1 MVLPLLT
8 RIDHVGIACRDLDRA
23 IELYRATFGL
33 EVVSL
38 EVNQE
43 QGVREAMLA
52 VGPGAGTVVAGAVA
66 AGPVVAG
73 AVVAGAVVAGPVVA
87 GPVVAGPVVAGA
99 VVAGERP
106 GYVQLLEPL
115 APDTPVG
122 KFLDRRGEGIHHIGY
137 GVSDIGEALAAIG
150 GTSGGS
156 GGSGGSRGSG
166 VGIRLIDERPRH
178 GSMGASIAFLH
189 PADLGGVLTELVQ
202 FVSPALCGILTLTG
216 FTRTHRIEN
225 SEGSAKPPK

>member
-8 RIDHVGIACRDLDRA
+8 RIDHVGIACRDLDQA
-23 IELYRATFGL
+23 IGLYRATFGL

-38 EVNQE
+38 EVNEE

-52 VGPGAGTVVAGAVA
+52 VGPGAGAEVLAG
-66 AGPVVAG
+66 
-73 AVVAGAVVAGPVVA
+73 
-87 GPVVAGPVVAGA
+87 
-99 VVAGERP
+99 RP

-122 KFLDRRGEGIHHIGY
+122 KFLARRGEGIHHVGY
-137 GVSDIGEALAAIG
+137 GVSDIGEALAAIA
-150 GTSGGS
+150 GTSGG
-156 GGSGGSRGSG
+156 G
-166 VGIRLIDERPRH
+166 VRLLDERPRH

-202 FVSPALCGILTLTG
+202 LASSARLPHTGVKGI
-216 FTRTHRIEN
+216 
-225 SEGSAKPPK
+225 